1 MVKDEFDFG
10 FAVDLMHKDLNL
22 VQNQAQ
28 ILKANT
34 PLVDLTFDYL
44 ERSKEAGENK
54 LDATVIIRRYL
65 NDYLV

>member
-28 ILKANT
+28 ILEANT